1 MVSTTMRGWRDGA
14 VVSTLAQNSGSPM
27 QSDAIRC
34 NQMQS
39 YAISTDD
46 LGPELGVAH
55 VDLRAVGDEGDLGEA

>member
-1 MVSTTMRGWRDGA
+1 MVSTTMRGWRGGA

-39 YAISTDD
+39 DAIRCNQ
-46 LGPELGVAH
+46 H
-55 VDLRAVGDEGDLGEA
+55 